1 MYDPYMLQQNPYNRY
16 APVSPANAP
25 ISQFQSGGQIVRVN
39 GYQGAQAYQ
48 MGANAA
54 AVLFNANQDIFY
66 KKITDGAGP
75 SGSISTH
82 GQTVFERAIAGKD
95 FSDVLPILCDLMST
109 LEAVNPVL
117 YRKVIERLS
126 EVQCMMYV

>member
-25 ISQFQSGGQIVRVN
+25 ISQFQNGGQIVRVN

-66 KKITDGAGP
+66 KKITDGAGFA
-75 SGSISTH
+75 S
-82 GQTVFERAIAGKD
+82 
-95 FSDVLPILCDLMST
+95 
-109 LEAVNPVL
+109 AVNPVL

-126 EVQCMMYV
+126 EAQCMMYV

>member
-1 MYDPYMLQQNPYNRY
+1 MYDPYMLQQNPYNIY
-16 APVSPANAP
+16 ASVSPANSP

-48 MGANAA
+48 MGANSA
-54 AVLFNANQDIFY
+54 AVLFDANEDIFY

-75 SGSISTH
+75 NGNISTL

-95 FSDVLPILCDLMST
+95 FSGILPILCDLMST

-126 EVQCMMYV
+126 EV

>member
-1 MYDPYMLQQNPYNRY
+1 MYDPYMLQQNPYSRY
-16 APVSPANAP
+16 APVSPANAH

-39 GYQGAQAYQ
+39 SYQGAQAYQ

-54 AVLFNANQDIFY
+54 AVLFDANEDIFI
-66 KKITDGAGP
+66 KKSPT
-75 SGSISTH
+75 
-82 GQTVFERAIAGKD
+82 ERDLQAQKFTAM
-95 FSDVLPILCDLMST
+95 LPILCDLMST

>member
-1 MYDPYMLQQNPYNRY
+1 MLQQNPYNRY

-25 ISQFQSGGQIVRVN
+25 ISQFQSGVQIVRVN

-54 AVLFNANQDIFY
+54 SVLFIVRDHLL
-66 KKITDGAGP
+66 GADP
-75 SGSISTH
+75 SGSISTQ

-95 FSDVLPILCDLMST
+95 FSGVLPILCDLMST

-126 EVQCMMYV
+126 EV

>member
-25 ISQFQSGGQIVRVN
+25 ISQFQTGGQIVRVN

-54 AVLFNANQDIFY
+54 AVLFDANEDIFY
-66 KKITDGAGP
+66 KKITDGAGFA
-75 SGSISTH
+75 SIEIYSYAPTQKNTG
-82 GQTVFERAIAGKD
+82 GQGT
-95 FSDVLPILCDLMST
+95 
-109 LEAVNPVL
+109 VL

-126 EVQCMMYV
+126 EV

>member
-1 MYDPYMLQQNPYNRY
+1 MLQQNPYNRY

-25 ISQFQSGGQIVRVN
+25 ISQFKTGGQIVRVN

-54 AVLFNANQDIFY
+54 AVLFDANEDIFY
-66 KKITDGAGP
+66 KKITDGAGFV
-75 SGSISTH
+75 SIEIYSYTPTQ
-82 GQTVFERAIAGKD
+82 GQTVFKRAIAGKD
-95 FSDVLPILCDLMST
+95 FSGILPILCDLMST

-126 EVQCMMYV
+126 EV

>member
-25 ISQFQSGGQIVRVN
+25 ISQFQNGGQIVRVN

-54 AVLFNANQDIFY
+54 AVLFDANEDIFY
-66 KKITDGAGP
+66 KKITDGAEP
-75 SGSISTH
+75 SGSISTQ

-126 EVQCMMYV
+126 EV

>member
-16 APVSPANAP
+16 SPVSPANAP
-25 ISQFQSGGQIVRVN
+25 ISQFQTGGQIVRVN

-54 AVLFNANQDIFY
+54 AVLFDANDDIFY
-66 KKITDGAGP
+66 KKITDGAGFA
-75 SGSISTH
+75 SIEIYSYAPAQKTTG
-82 GQTVFERAIAGKD
+82 GQGT
-95 FSDVLPILCDLMST
+95 
-109 LEAVNPVL
+109 VL

-126 EVQCMMYV
+126 EV

>member
-25 ISQFQSGGQIVRVN
+25 ISQFQNGGQIVRVN

-54 AVLFNANQDIFY
+54 AVLFYANEDIFY
-66 KKITDGAGP
+66 KKITDGAGFANIEIYSYVP
-75 SGSISTH
+75 AQKTTGGQSG
-82 GQTVFERAIAGKD
+82 
-95 FSDVLPILCDLMST
+95 
-109 LEAVNPVL
+109 AVPES
-117 YRKVIERLS
+117 Y
-126 EVQCMMYV
+126 